1 MFNIFKKCFKC
12 KKKKPKKLKINL
24 ETEKIFSYV
33 QKESGLRVYLNIYH
47 VTIFNYILQF
57 FGFGF
62 FHSTLEINDIEY
74 CFKLGIG
81 DESGIFFNRFKD
93 GIDKKWLKEKIYLGN
108 TPYDIDSVNE
118 IFKLYI
124 PYWLG
129 KTYNLFQKNC
139 NDFTNFFACLL
150 LRTDKVINYPEY
162 VNRITIFA
170 QYFSMFYNPIKK
182 MYLDANSSP
191 SITSSLNS
199 EFLSNENRD
208 NNIEENNNN
217 NEEINNNNE
226 EINNNNEEINNN
238 NEENNNNIEIN
249 NDKSNNLESKENFK
263 ENKEEKSNNVIKKKK
278 KEIKIEKENNGG

>member
-1 MFNIFKKCFKC
+1 MFNICKKCFEC
-12 KKKKPKKLKINL
+12 KKKKAKNVKINL

-74 CFKLGIG
+74 CFKLGYG
-81 DESGIFFNRFKD
+81 EESGIFFNRYKD

-170 QYFSMFYNPIKK
+170 QYFSMFYSPIKK

-191 SITSSLNS
+191 SISSSLNS
-199 EFLSNENRD
+199 DFLSNENRD

-217 NEEINNNNE
+217 NEENKNSNE
-226 EINNNNEEINNN
+226 EINNNNEES
-238 NEENNNNIEIN
+238 NNNNIKIN
-249 NDKSNNLESKENFK
+249 NDKSNDLESKENFK
-263 ENKEEKSNNVIKKKK
+263 ENKEEKNDVENKKKN
-278 KEIKIEKENNGG
+278 KEIKKEKENNGG

>member
-81 DESGIFFNRFKD
+81 DESGIFINRFKY
-93 GIDKKWLKEKIYLGN
+93 GIEKKWLKEKIYLGN
-108 TPYDIDSVNE
+108 TPYDINSVNE

-124 PYWLG
+124 PFWLG
-129 KTYNLFQKNC
+129 RSYNLFQKNC
-139 NDFTNFFACLL
+139 NNFTKFFAGLL
-150 LRTDKVINYPEY
+150 LRNDNVINYPEY

-170 QYFSMFYNPIKK
+170 QYFSMFYSPIKK
-182 MYLDANSSP
+182 LYFDSNNAA
-191 SITSSLNS
+191 SISSSLNS
-199 EFLSNENRD
+199 EFLGDEAPENTNNENNKENTNNVGNSD
-208 NNIEENNNN
+208 NKELNSDNKESSDINV
-217 NEEINNNNE
+217 EI
-226 EINNNNEEINNN
+226 
-238 NEENNNNIEIN
+238 
-249 NDKSNNLESKENFK
+249 SNNSKPNDENKKTIKESKE
-263 ENKEEKSNNVIKKKK
+263 ENSSNYLKNELKK
-278 KEIKIEKENNGG
+278 EKENNGG